1 MRTAKSGGRAGGTR
15 GALLRARAAAGRLTE
30 RAERAPGHYRRWLPP
45 QWAFLQAREKRVL
58 LRAGNQVYGKTTAG
72 LAKVVDFVE
81 GRGVWT
87 ARSHAGPVECWI
99 VTASWS
105 QSIAIQAKLWDEID
119 KSKVDPET
127 VFDSVKGFRGK
138 NPAVQFRDGSI
149 IRIKTTAQGGL
160 ALAGATIDAVLFD
173 EPPSSARVYGEV
185 QKRVLSRG
193 GYVWLTLTPI
203 NAPVAWLAEAVEK
216 GLIVDLHYPLRPEF
230 LIPVGAAEPFQLQD
244 GTVCDAAWIERVRR
258 ETLAHEVPV
267 VVDGE
272 WECRVLGRVFTAFQA
287 AGHVAIPKLAGR
299 WKVCLGIDHGSKI
312 GKQTAYLIA
321 VDDSAGGWP
330 RVAVL
335 EEYAGAENC
344 SSEDDARAI
353 LAMLSRHGLS
363 WKQLNSAWGDRL
375 YIRGAESKSNA
386 QLMLELAKLLKLSD
400 PRQLQPRVR
409 TVKKG
414 AGRGAGSVDAGCRWL
429 HQLLVRPGHLL
440 ISPACPLLIEA
451 FQKWDGRDDG
461 YKDHLDAL
469 RYGLQDWIF
478 GRRVEAP
485 APVMRLA
492 R

>member
-1 MRTAKSGGRAGGTR
+1 MAKRGG
-15 GALLRARAAAGRLTE
+15 ARAALLEATAAAARLEE
-30 RAERAPGHYRRWLPP
+30 RVERAPGQYRAWLPP
-45 QWAFLQAREKRVL
+45 QFAFLQEPSKRVL

-81 GRGVWT
+81 GRGRWT
-87 ARSHAGPVECWI
+87 RRSHPGPVEAWI

-105 QSIAIQAKLWDEID
+105 QSIAIQAKLWQEID
-119 KSKVDPET
+119 KSRVDPNT
-127 VFDSVKGFRGK
+127 VFDSVKGFKGK
-138 NPAVQFRDGSI
+138 NPAVKFRDGSI

-203 NAPVAWLAEAVEK
+203 NAPVGWLQEATEK

-230 LIPVGAAEPFQLQD
+230 LIPVGTSEAFRLTD
-244 GTVCDAAWIERVRR
+244 GTVCDAAWIERIKR
-258 ETLAHEVPV
+258 ETLAHEIPV

-272 WECRVLGRVFTAFQA
+272 WECRVLGRVFTAFTRPA
-287 AGHVAIPKLAGR
+287 HVATPRLVGR
-299 WKVCLGIDHGSKI
+299 WKVCLGVDHGSKI
-312 GKQTAYLIA
+312 GKQAAYLIA
-321 VDDSAGGWP
+321 VDDSGGGWP

-335 EEYAGAENC
+335 DEYVGPENC

-353 LAMLSRHGLS
+353 LAMLARHGLS
-363 WKQLNSAWGDRL
+363 WKQLHSAWGDRL
-375 YIRGAESKSNA
+375 YLRGAEAKSNK
-386 QLMLELAKLLKLSD
+386 QLMDELAKALKLSD
-400 PRQLQPRVR
+400 TRQLQPRVR
-409 TVKKG
+409 TVKRG
-414 AGRGAGSVDAGCRWL
+414 TGRGAGSVDAGCRWL

-440 ISPACPLLIEA
+440 ISPACPFLVEA
-451 FQKWDGRDDG
+451 FERWDGRDDG
-461 YKDHLDAL
+461 LKDHLDAL

-478 GRRVEAP
+478 GRRVEA
-485 APVMRLA
+485 APPQVRMA